1 MEKEIYNFWFSN
13 PSYWIPIT
21 QKDKDKVDAEIYN
34 RFYGLDVH
42 VQCNKLNVQCNKL
55 NVQNYKDGISIIIFY
70 DQFSR
75 HFQRYIKDNM
85 VPLPIDNIVPLPINN
100 IVHRPIDNTY
110 LQPIDDKTIH
120 KKRLE
125 VINDI
130 ALKLISN
137 PTIFTILQEEELLFV
152 LMPFKH
158 VKDYKYVLDT
168 VMRYITKPLHT
179 YTHLSKFFNDTYKK
193 CYTLD
198 KIKEG
203 IKLSCSCSYPDA
215 MEVIGSE
222 YTLSDLIPL
231 SLTTSTATPNTVTT
245 TEIKLTKLLENTLGN
260 KKVVLV
266 SLSGGVDSNVTL
278 YLLNKAVKIKNS
290 NIKLVA
296 LHLIYGNRKE
306 SMDEFYFIQQYC
318 KLLDVELYYYKIEY
332 LKRGEI
338 EREFYEEM
346 TRIIRFSLYKLV
358 PFLYNRNGI
367 DDVSGGIDGVS
378 GGIGDGSDDANEEG
392 NGIGAKSKGDIG
404 IYLGHIKDDII
415 ENIWTNIAKNQN
427 IYNLQKMEIESA
439 IDAVNIVRPFL
450 QVSKEDIYEISLTYK
465 IPYLKNTTP
474 EWSNRGKFRNR
485 FYKETHDQF
494 GCNVDN
500 KLIELSNTL
509 HKTGTMIYNLV
520 YKPIINSFNP
530 CTNSINI
537 TRAIEAE
544 LDITGWQY
552 IFEHIC
558 HQCLHI
564 TKPSIHSIKQ
574 FIERIQKFK
583 NKRIKIQMKINMQVE
598 MDVEHA
604 SNQYILFFIYK
615 N

>member
-34 RFYGLDVH
+34 RFYGLDISGALDVH
-42 VQCNKLNVQCNKL
+42 NRLDILNTL
-55 NVQNYKDGISIIIFY
+55 SYKDSISIIIFY
-70 DQFSR
+70 DQFLR
-75 HFQRYIKDNM
+75 HFQRHIQDNHNQDAC
-85 VPLPIDNIVPLPINN
+85 I
-100 IVHRPIDNTY
+100 
-110 LQPIDDKTIH
+110 QSIDDETIY

-125 VINDI
+125 VINNI
-130 ALKLISN
+130 ALKLLSN
-137 PTIFTILQEEELLFV
+137 PNIFTILQEEELLFI

-158 VKDYKYVLDT
+158 IKDYKYVLDT
-168 VMRYITKPLHT
+168 VMRYVTKPLHT
-179 YTHLSKFFNDTYKK
+179 YINLSKFFNDTYKK
-193 CYTLD
+193 YYTLD
-198 KIKEG
+198 KIKES

-215 MEVIGSE
+215 ISVIGSE
-222 YTLSDLIPL
+222 YTLNNLIPP
-231 SLTTSTATPNTVTT
+231 TSTSTSTSTT

-260 KKVVLV
+260 KKMVLV
-266 SLSGGVDSNVTL
+266 SLSGGIDSNVTL
-278 YLLNKAVKIKNS
+278 YLLNKMVKNR
-290 NIKLVA
+290 NVKLVA
-296 LHLIYGNRKE
+296 VHLIYGNRKE
-306 SMDEFYFIQQYC
+306 SMDEFEFVQQYC
-318 KLLDVELYYYKIEY
+318 KLLDIELYYYKIEY

-346 TRIIRFSLYKLV
+346 TRIIRFSLYKLI
-358 PFLYNRNGI
+358 PSLYKLIPSLYKLIPSLYKLIPSLYNGVGA
-367 DDVSGGIDGVS
+367 DMDVEGV
-378 GGIGDGSDDANEEG
+378 EG
-392 NGIGAKSKGDIG
+392 VGTVGT
-404 IYLGHIKDDII
+404 YLGHIKDDII

-427 IYNLQKMEIESA
+427 IYNLQKMEIESV
-439 IDAVNIVRPFL
+439 IESVNIVRPFL
-450 QVSKEDIYEISLTYK
+450 EVSKEDIYEISLTYK

-485 FYKETHDQF
+485 FYKETHEQF

-509 HKTGTMIYNLV
+509 KKTGTMIYNLV
-520 YKPIINSFNP
+520 YKPVINSFNQ
-530 CTNSINI
+530 CNSTINI

-552 IFEHIC
+552 IFEHVC
-558 HQCLHI
+558 HQYLHI

-574 FIERIQKFK
+574 FIERIHKFK
-583 NKRIKIQMKINMQVE
+583 DRRIKIQMKMNLQVE
-598 MDVEHA
+598 MDMEYI

>member
-34 RFYGLDVH
+34 RFYGLDVNIEY
-42 VQCNKLNVQCNKL
+42 NKIDLH
-55 NVQNYKDGISIIIFY
+55 NYKEGISIIIFY
-70 DQFSR
+70 DQFLR
-75 HFQRYIKDNM
+75 HFQRYIQN
-85 VPLPIDNIVPLPINN
+85 VALPRPIDNIEPQLIN
-100 IVHRPIDNTY
+100 DE
-110 LQPIDDKTIH
+110 TIY

-125 VINDI
+125 VIDNI
-130 ALKLISN
+130 ALELISN
-137 PTIFTILQEEELLFV
+137 PNIFTILQEEELLFI

-168 VMRYITKPLHT
+168 VMRYATKPLHT

-193 CYTLD
+193 CYTFD

-203 IKLSCSCSYPDA
+203 INLSCSCSYPNA
-215 MEVIGSE
+215 IEVIGSE
-222 YTLSDLIPL
+222 YTLTDLIPL
-231 SLTTSTATPNTVTT
+231 FLTTATTT
-245 TEIKLTKLLENTLGN
+245 STEIKLTKLLENTLGN
-260 KKVVLV
+260 KKVVIV
-266 SLSGGVDSNVTL
+266 SLSGGVDSNVSL
-278 YLLNKAVKIKNS
+278 YLLKKMVRNKNRD
-290 NIKLVA
+290 IKLVA
-296 LHLIYGNRKE
+296 VHLIYGNRKE
-306 SMDEFYFIQQYC
+306 SMDEFHFIQQYC
-318 KLLDVELYYYKIEY
+318 NLLDVELYYYKIEY

-358 PFLYNRNGI
+358 PLVGMYNGGGSISNG
-367 DDVSGGIDGVS
+367 VVGV
-378 GGIGDGSDDANEEG
+378 
-392 NGIGAKSKGDIG
+392 
-404 IYLGHIKDDII
+404 YLGHIKDDII

-427 IYNLQKMEIESA
+427 IYNLQKMEIESV
-439 IDAVNIVRPFL
+439 IDSVNIVRPFL
-450 QVSKEDIYEISLTYK
+450 EVSKEDIYEISLTYK

-485 FYKETHDQF
+485 FYKETHEQF
-494 GCNVDN
+494 GYNVDN

-509 HKTGTMIYNLV
+509 KKTGTMIYNLV
-520 YKPIINSFNP
+520 YKPVINSFNP
-530 CTNSINI
+530 CTRTINI

-574 FIERIQKFK
+574 FIERIKKFNNRK
-583 NKRIKIQMKINMQVE
+583 IKIQMKINLQVE
-598 MDVEHA
+598 VDTEHT
-604 SNQYILFFIYK
+604 LFFIYK

>member
-1 MEKEIYNFWFSN
+1 MEKDIYNFWFSN

-34 RFYGLDVH
+34 RFYGLYISGAI
-42 VQCNKLNVQCNKL
+42 NILNTTIN
-55 NVQNYKDGISIIIFY
+55 NYREGIRIIIFY
-70 DQFSR
+70 DQFLR
-75 HFQRYIKDNM
+75 HFQRYIQ
-85 VPLPIDNIVPLPINN
+85 NN
-100 IVHRPIDNTY
+100 HIQDVVH
-110 LQPIDDKTIH
+110 IDDETIY

-125 VINDI
+125 VINNI

-137 PTIFTILQEEELLFV
+137 PTIFTILQEEELLFI

-158 VKDYKYVLDT
+158 VKEYKYVLDT
-168 VMRYITKPLHT
+168 VMRYVKKPLHT

-193 CYTLD
+193 YYTLD

-203 IKLSCSCSYPDA
+203 IKLSNKLMCSCPCPDA

-222 YTLSDLIPL
+222 YTLAYLIPPTL
-231 SLTTSTATPNTVTT
+231 ISIT
-245 TEIKLTKLLENTLGN
+245 TEIKLTKLLEDTLDN

-266 SLSGGVDSNVTL
+266 SLSGGIDSNVTL
-278 YLLNKAVKIKNS
+278 YLLKKMVRNRNV
-290 NIKLVA
+290 KLVA

-306 SMDEFYFIQQYC
+306 SMDEFHFIQQYC
-318 KLLDVELYYYKIEY
+318 NLLDVELYYYKIEY

-358 PFLYNRNGI
+358 PPVDMYNNSNG
-367 DDVSGGIDGVS
+367 VVGAVGV
-378 GGIGDGSDDANEEG
+378 
-392 NGIGAKSKGDIG
+392 
-404 IYLGHIKDDII
+404 YLGHIKDDII

-427 IYNLQKMEIESA
+427 IYNLQKMEVESV
-439 IDAVNIVRPFL
+439 IDSVNIVRPFL
-450 QVSKEDIYEISLTYK
+450 QISKEDIYEISLTYK

-485 FYKETHDQF
+485 FYKETHEQF
-494 GCNVDN
+494 GCNVDD

-509 HKTGTMIYNLV
+509 KKTGTMIYNLV
-520 YKPIINSFNP
+520 YKPVINSFNP
-530 CTNSINI
+530 STSTINI
-537 TRAIEAE
+537 TRAIEAD

-558 HQCLHI
+558 HQYLHI

-574 FIERIQKFK
+574 FIERIHKFK
-583 NKRIKIQMKINMQVE
+583 DKRIKIQMKMNLQVE
-598 MDVEHA
+598 MDAE
-604 SNQYILFFIYK
+604 YILFFIYK

>member
-34 RFYGLDVH
+34 RFYGLDVN
-42 VQCNKLNVQCNKL
+42 VEYNKIDVH
-55 NVQNYKDGISIIIFY
+55 NYKEGISIIIFY
-70 DQFSR
+70 DQFLR
-75 HFQRYIKDNM
+75 HFQRYIQN
-85 VPLPIDNIVPLPINN
+85 VALP
-100 IVHRPIDNTY
+100 RPIDNTEP
-110 LQPIDDKTIH
+110 QPIDDETIY

-125 VINDI
+125 VIDNI
-130 ALKLISN
+130 ALELISN
-137 PTIFTILQEEELLFV
+137 PNIFTILQEEELLFV

-158 VKDYKYVLDT
+158 IKDYKYVLDT

-215 MEVIGSE
+215 TEVIGSE
-222 YTLSDLIPL
+222 YTPTDLIPL
-231 SLTTSTATPNTVTT
+231 SLTTAATSNTTT
-245 TEIKLTKLLENTLGN
+245 STEIKLTKLLENTLGN
-260 KKVVLV
+260 KKVVIV
-266 SLSGGVDSNVTL
+266 SLSGGVDSNVSL
-278 YLLNKAVKIKNS
+278 YLLKKMVRNS
-290 NIKLVA
+290 NVKLVA

-318 KLLDVELYYYKIEY
+318 NLLDVELYYYKIEY

-358 PFLYNRNGI
+358 PLVGMYNGGGSISNG
-367 DDVSGGIDGVS
+367 VVGGVGV
-378 GGIGDGSDDANEEG
+378 
-392 NGIGAKSKGDIG
+392 
-404 IYLGHIKDDII
+404 YLGHIKDDII

-427 IYNLQKMEIESA
+427 IYNLQKMEIESV
-439 IDAVNIVRPFL
+439 IDSVNIVRPFL
-450 QVSKEDIYEISLTYK
+450 EVSKEDIYEISLTYK

-485 FYKETHDQF
+485 FYKETHEQF

-509 HKTGTMIYNLV
+509 KKTGTMIYNLV
-520 YKPIINSFNP
+520 YKPVINSFNP
-530 CTNSINI
+530 CTRTINI

-574 FIERIQKFK
+574 FIERIQKIK
-583 NKRIKIQMKINMQVE
+583 DRRIKIQMKMNLQVE
-598 MDVEHA
+598 VDAEHT
-604 SNQYILFFIYK
+604 LFFIYK

>member
-34 RFYGLDVH
+34 RFYGLYISGAI
-42 VQCNKLNVQCNKL
+42 NILNTTN
-55 NVQNYKDGISIIIFY
+55 NNYREDIHIIIFY
-70 DQFSR
+70 DQFLR
-75 HFQRYIKDNM
+75 HFQRYIQ
-85 VPLPIDNIVPLPINN
+85 NN
-100 IVHRPIDNTY
+100 HIQDVVH
-110 LQPIDDKTIH
+110 IDDETIY

-125 VINDI
+125 VINNI
-130 ALKLISN
+130 ALELISN
-137 PTIFTILQEEELLFV
+137 PNIFTILQEEELLFI

-158 VKDYKYVLDT
+158 VKEYKYVLDT
-168 VMRYITKPLHT
+168 VMRYVTKPLHT
-179 YTHLSKFFNDTYKK
+179 YTHLSAFFNDTYKK
-193 CYTLD
+193 YYTLD
-198 KIKEG
+198 KIREG
-203 IKLSCSCSYPDA
+203 IKLSNKLMCSCPCPDA

-222 YTLSDLIPL
+222 YTLVDLIPPQT
-231 SLTTSTATPNTVTT
+231 TTSIT
-245 TEIKLTKLLENTLGN
+245 TETKLTKLLEDTLDN

-266 SLSGGVDSNVTL
+266 SLSGGIDSNVTL
-278 YLLNKAVKIKNS
+278 YLLKNMVR
-290 NIKLVA
+290 NRNVKLVA
-296 LHLIYGNRKE
+296 VHLIYGNRKE
-306 SMDEFYFIQQYC
+306 SMDEFHFIQQYC
-318 KLLDVELYYYKIEY
+318 NLLDVELYYYKIEY

-358 PFLYNRNGI
+358 PPLGMYNGSGSNSNGAI
-367 DDVSGGIDGVS
+367 STV
-378 GGIGDGSDDANEEG
+378 
-392 NGIGAKSKGDIG
+392 G

-427 IYNLQKMEIESA
+427 IYNLQKMEIESV
-439 IDAVNIVRPFL
+439 IDSVNIVRPFL

-485 FYKETHDQF
+485 FYKETHEQF

-509 HKTGTMIYNLV
+509 KKTGTMIYNLV
-520 YKPIINSFNP
+520 YKPVINSFNP
-530 CTNSINI
+530 CTSTINI
-537 TRAIEAE
+537 TRAIEAD

-558 HQCLHI
+558 HQYLHI

-583 NKRIKIQMKINMQVE
+583 NKRIKIQMKMNLQVE
-598 MDVEHA
+598 IDTEHV
-604 SNQYILFFIYK
+604 LFFIYK

>member
-13 PSYWIPIT
+13 SSYWIPIT

-34 RFYGLDVH
+34 RFYGLDVQSNIDVQPNIDIQCNKLD
-42 VQCNKLNVQCNKL
+42 VQCNKLDVH
-55 NVQNYKDGISIIIFY
+55 NYKESIGIIIFH

-75 HFQRYIKDNM
+75 HFQRYILNNT
-85 VPLPIDNIVPLPINN
+85 LP
-100 IVHRPIDNTY
+100 RS
-110 LQPIDDKTIH
+110 IDDETIH
-120 KKRLE
+120 IKRLE

-130 ALKLISN
+130 ALKIISN
-137 PTIFTILQEEELLFV
+137 PNIFTILQEEELLFI

-168 VMRYITKPLHT
+168 VMRYVTKPLHSYT
-179 YTHLSKFFNDTYKK
+179 YLSKFFNDTYKK
-193 CYTLD
+193 YYTLD

-215 MEVIGSE
+215 TEVIGSE
-222 YTLSDLIPL
+222 YTLADLNP
-231 SLTTSTATPNTVTT
+231 STNTVTT

-260 KKVVLV
+260 KRMVLV
-266 SLSGGVDSNVTL
+266 SLSGGIDSNVTL
-278 YLLNKAVKIKNS
+278 YLLKKMVRNKNS

-318 KLLDVELYYYKIEY
+318 KMLDVELYYYKIEY

-358 PFLYNRNGI
+358 PSLYKHKPSLYNCN
-367 DDVSGGIDGVS
+367 DVNEGGNDVNE
-378 GGIGDGSDDANEEG
+378 GGNDANK
-392 NGIGAKSKGDIG
+392 GAISTVGV
-404 IYLGHIKDDII
+404 YLGHIKDDVI

-427 IYNLQKMEIESA
+427 IYNLQKMEIESV
-439 IDAVNIVRPFL
+439 IDSVNIVRPFL
-450 QVSKEDIYEISLTYK
+450 QVSKEDIYEMSLTYK

-485 FYKETHDQF
+485 FYKETHEQF
-494 GCNVDN
+494 GCNVDDR
-500 KLIELSNTL
+500 LIELSNTL

-520 YKPIINSFNP
+520 YKPVINSFNP
-530 CTNSINI
+530 CTSSINI

-558 HQCLHI
+558 HHCLHI

-583 NKRIKIQMKINMQVE
+583 DKRIKIQMKMNLQVE
-598 MDVEHA
+598 MDAEHV
-604 SNQYILFFIYK
+604 LFFIYK

>member
-1 MEKEIYNFWFSN
+1 MTYPKAMEKEIYNFWFNN

-34 RFYGLDVH
+34 RFYGLDVQSNIDVQPNIDIQCNKLD
-42 VQCNKLNVQCNKL
+42 VQCNKLDVH
-55 NVQNYKDGISIIIFY
+55 NYKESIGIIIFH

-75 HFQRYIKDNM
+75 HFQRYI
-85 VPLPIDNIVPLPINN
+85 LNN
-100 IVHRPIDNTY
+100 TLHRS
-110 LQPIDDKTIH
+110 IDDETIH
-120 KKRLE
+120 IKRLE

-130 ALKLISN
+130 ALKIISN
-137 PTIFTILQEEELLFV
+137 PNIFTILQEEELLFI

-168 VMRYITKPLHT
+168 VMRYVTKPLHS

-193 CYTLD
+193 YYTLD

-215 MEVIGSE
+215 TEVIGSE
-222 YTLSDLIPL
+222 YTLADLNP
-231 SLTTSTATPNTVTT
+231 STNTVTT

-260 KKVVLV
+260 KRMVLV
-266 SLSGGVDSNVTL
+266 SLSGGIDSNVTL
-278 YLLNKAVKIKNS
+278 YLLKKMVRNKNS

-318 KLLDVELYYYKIEY
+318 KMLDVELYYYKIEY

-358 PFLYNRNGI
+358 PSLYKHKPSLYNCN
-367 DDVSGGIDGVS
+367 DVNEGGNDVNE
-378 GGIGDGSDDANEEG
+378 GGNDANK
-392 NGIGAKSKGDIG
+392 GAISTVGV
-404 IYLGHIKDDII
+404 YLGHIKDDVI

-427 IYNLQKMEIESA
+427 IYNLQKMEIESV
-439 IDAVNIVRPFL
+439 IDSVNIVRPFL
-450 QVSKEDIYEISLTYK
+450 QVSKEDIYEMSLTYK

-485 FYKETHDQF
+485 FYKETHEQF
-494 GCNVDN
+494 GCNVDDR
-500 KLIELSNTL
+500 LIELSNTL

-520 YKPIINSFNP
+520 YKPVINSFNP
-530 CTNSINI
+530 CTSTINI

-558 HQCLHI
+558 HHCLHI

-583 NKRIKIQMKINMQVE
+583 DKRIKIQMKMNLQVE
-598 MDVEHA
+598 MDAEHV
-604 SNQYILFFIYK
+604 LFFIYK

>member
-1 MEKEIYNFWFSN
+1 MTYPKAMEKEIYNFWFNN

-34 RFYGLDVH
+34 RFYGLDVQSNIDVQPNIDIQCNKLD
-42 VQCNKLNVQCNKL
+42 VQCNKLDVH
-55 NVQNYKDGISIIIFY
+55 NYKESIGIIIFH

-75 HFQRYIKDNM
+75 HFQRYI
-85 VPLPIDNIVPLPINN
+85 LNN
-100 IVHRPIDNTY
+100 TLHRS
-110 LQPIDDKTIH
+110 IDDETIH
-120 KKRLE
+120 IKRLE

-130 ALKLISN
+130 ALKIISN
-137 PTIFTILQEEELLFV
+137 PNIFTILQEEELLFI

-168 VMRYITKPLHT
+168 VMRYVTKPLHS

-193 CYTLD
+193 YYTLD

-215 MEVIGSE
+215 TEVIGSE
-222 YTLSDLIPL
+222 YTLADLNP
-231 SLTTSTATPNTVTT
+231 STNTVTT

-260 KKVVLV
+260 KRMVLV
-266 SLSGGVDSNVTL
+266 SLSGGIDSNVTL
-278 YLLNKAVKIKNS
+278 YLLKKMVRNKNS

-318 KLLDVELYYYKIEY
+318 KMLDVELYYYKIEY

-358 PFLYNRNGI
+358 PSLYKHKPSLYNCN
-367 DDVSGGIDGVS
+367 DVNEGGNDVNE
-378 GGIGDGSDDANEEG
+378 GGNDANK
-392 NGIGAKSKGDIG
+392 GAISTVGV
-404 IYLGHIKDDII
+404 YLGHIKDDVI

-427 IYNLQKMEIESA
+427 IYNLQKMEIESV
-439 IDAVNIVRPFL
+439 IDSVNIVRPFL
-450 QVSKEDIYEISLTYK
+450 QVSKEDIYEMSLTYK

-485 FYKETHDQF
+485 FYKETHEQF
-494 GCNVDN
+494 GCNVDDR
-500 KLIELSNTL
+500 LIELSNTL

-520 YKPIINSFNP
+520 YKPVINSFNP
-530 CTNSINI
+530 CTSSINI

-558 HQCLHI
+558 HHCLHI

-583 NKRIKIQMKINMQVE
+583 DKRIKIQMKMNLQVE
-598 MDVEHA
+598 MDAEHV
-604 SNQYILFFIYK
+604 LFFIYK

>member
-34 RFYGLDVH
+34 RFYGLYISYALDVH
-42 VQCNKLNVQCNKL
+42 NTPS
-55 NVQNYKDGISIIIFY
+55 YKDSIGIIIFY
-70 DQFSR
+70 DQFLR
-75 HFQRYIKDNM
+75 HFQRYSQDA
-85 VPLPIDNIVPLPINN
+85 LL
-100 IVHRPIDNTY
+100 HS
-110 LQPIDDKTIH
+110 IDDETIY

-125 VINDI
+125 VINNI
-130 ALKLISN
+130 ALELLSN
-137 PTIFTILQEEELLFV
+137 PNIFTILQEEELLFI

-158 VKDYKYVLDT
+158 IKDYKYVLDT
-168 VMRYITKPLHT
+168 VMRYAIKPLHT

-193 CYTLD
+193 YYTLD

-203 IKLSCSCSYPDA
+203 IKLSRSCSYPDA
-215 MEVIGSE
+215 IGAIGSE
-222 YTLSDLIPL
+222 YTLTDLIPP
-231 SLTTSTATPNTVTT
+231 TITSTT

-260 KKVVLV
+260 KKIVLV
-266 SLSGGVDSNVTL
+266 SLSGGIDSNVTL
-278 YLLNKAVKIKNS
+278 YLLNKMVKNKNS
-290 NIKLVA
+290 NVKLVA
-296 LHLIYGNRKE
+296 VHLIYGNRKE
-306 SMDEFYFIQQYC
+306 SMDEFKFVQQYC
-318 KLLDVELYYYKIEY
+318 NLLDVELYYYKIEY

-346 TRIIRFSLYKLV
+346 TRIIRFSLYKLI
-358 PFLYNRNGI
+358 PSFYKHIPSFYNG
-367 DDVSGGIDGVS
+367 
-378 GGIGDGSDDANEEG
+378 DDANEEG
-392 NGIGAKSKGDIG
+392 NDCDGAISAVGV
-404 IYLGHIKDDII
+404 YLGHIKDDII

-427 IYNLQKMEIESA
+427 IYNLQKMEIESV

-485 FYKETHDQF
+485 FYKETHEQF
-494 GCNVDN
+494 GCNVDD

-509 HKTGTMIYNLV
+509 HKTGIMIYNLV
-520 YKPIINSFNP
+520 YKPVINSFNP
-530 CTNSINI
+530 ISSTINI
-537 TRAIEAE
+537 TRAIEAD

-552 IFEHIC
+552 IFEHVC
-558 HQCLHI
+558 HKYLHI

-574 FIERIQKFK
+574 FIERIRKFK
-583 NKRIKIQMKINMQVE
+583 DRRIKIQMKMNLQVE
-598 MDVEHA
+598 MDMEYV
-604 SNQYILFFIYK
+604 SKQYILFFIYK

>member
-34 RFYGLDVH
+34 RFYGLDV
-42 VQCNKLNVQCNKL
+42 NVQCNKL

-75 HFQRYIKDNM
+75 HFQRYIR
-85 VPLPIDNIVPLPINN
+85 NN
-100 IVHRPIDNTY
+100 TE
-110 LQPIDDKTIH
+110 LQPIDDETIH

-130 ALKLISN
+130 ALKIISN
-137 PTIFTILQEEELLFV
+137 PNIFTILQEEELLFI

-168 VMRYITKPLHT
+168 VMRYVTKPLHS

-203 IKLSCSCSYPDA
+203 ILLSCSCSYPDA
-215 MEVIGSE
+215 TEVIGSE
-222 YTLSDLIPL
+222 YTLADLNP
-231 SLTTSTATPNTVTT
+231 STNSVTT

-260 KKVVLV
+260 KKMVLV
-266 SLSGGVDSNVTL
+266 SLSGGIDSNVTL
-278 YLLNKAVKIKNS
+278 YLLKKMVMNKNS
-290 NIKLVA
+290 DIKLVA

-318 KLLDVELYYYKIEY
+318 KMLDVELYYYKIEY

-367 DDVSGGIDGVS
+367 GGDGIGGVSGGIDGVS
-378 GGIGDGSDDANEEG
+378 GGIGYGIDGGIDSGIGGGGGGESDVEV
-392 NGIGAKSKGDIG
+392 IGAKSKGDIG
-404 IYLGHIKDDII
+404 VYLGHIKDDII

-427 IYNLQKMEIESA
+427 IYNLQKMEIESV
-439 IDAVNIVRPFL
+439 IDSVNIVRPFL
-450 QVSKEDIYEISLTYK
+450 QVSKDDIYELSLIYK

-474 EWSNRGKFRNR
+474 KWSNRGKFRNR
-485 FYKETHDQF
+485 FYKETHEQF
-494 GCNVDN
+494 GCNVDDR
-500 KLIELSNTL
+500 LIELSNTL
-509 HKTGTMIYNLV
+509 KKTGTIIHNLV
-520 YKPIINSFNP
+520 YKPVINSFNP

-583 NKRIKIQMKINMQVE
+583 NKRIKIQMKMNMQVE
-598 MDVEHA
+598 VEVDVEHV
-604 SNQYILFFIYK
+604 SNQYTLFFIYK

>member
-1 MEKEIYNFWFSN
+1 MTYPNIIKTMEKEIYNFWFSN

-34 RFYGLDVH
+34 KFYGLDVQSNID
-42 VQCNKLNVQCNKL
+42 VQCNKLDIQPNIDIQCNKLDVQPNIDIQCNKLDVQPNIDVQCNKL
-55 NVQNYKDGISIIIFY
+55 DVHNYKESIGIIIFH

-75 HFQRYIKDNM
+75 HFQRYILNNT
-85 VPLPIDNIVPLPINN
+85 LP
-100 IVHRPIDNTY
+100 RS
-110 LQPIDDKTIH
+110 IDDETIH
-120 KKRLE
+120 IKRLE

-137 PTIFTILQEEELLFV
+137 QNIFTILQEEELLFI

-158 VKDYKYVLDT
+158 VKDYRYVLDT
-168 VMRYITKPLHT
+168 VMRYVTKPLHS

-203 IKLSCSCSYPDA
+203 ILLSCSCSYPDA
-215 MEVIGSE
+215 TEVIGSE
-222 YTLSDLIPL
+222 YTLADLNP
-231 SLTTSTATPNTVTT
+231 STNSVTT

-260 KKVVLV
+260 KKMVLV
-266 SLSGGVDSNVTL
+266 SLSGGIDSNVTL
-278 YLLNKAVKIKNS
+278 YLLKKMVRNKNS
-290 NIKLVA
+290 DIKLVA

-318 KLLDVELYYYKIEY
+318 KMLDVELYYYKIEY

-358 PFLYNRNGI
+358 PSIINGCNVRN
-367 DDVSGGIDGVS
+367 
-378 GGIGDGSDDANEEG
+378 IGDMTNNNKVA
-392 NGIGAKSKGDIG
+392 

-427 IYNLQKMEIESA
+427 IYNLQKMEIESV
-439 IDAVNIVRPFL
+439 IDSVNIVRPFL
-450 QVSKEDIYEISLTYK
+450 QVSKDDIYELSLTYK

-485 FYKETHDQF
+485 FYTETHEQF
-494 GCNVDN
+494 GCNVDDR
-500 KLIELSNTL
+500 LIELSKTL
-509 HKTGTMIYNLV
+509 QKMGTMIYNLV
-520 YKPIINSFNP
+520 YKPVINSFNP
-530 CTNSINI
+530 NTSTINI

-583 NKRIKIQMKINMQVE
+583 NKRIKIQMKMNMQVE
-598 MDVEHA
+598 VEVDVEHV
-604 SNQYILFFIYK
+604 SNQYTLFFIYK

>member
-1 MEKEIYNFWFSN
+1 MQKDIYNFWFSN

-34 RFYGLDVH
+34 RFYGLYISGAIDI
-42 VQCNKLNVQCNKL
+42 LNTTIK
-55 NVQNYKDGISIIIFY
+55 NYREGIHIIIFY
-70 DQFSR
+70 DQFLR
-75 HFQRYIKDNM
+75 HFQRYIQ
-85 VPLPIDNIVPLPINN
+85 NN
-100 IVHRPIDNTY
+100 HIQDVVH
-110 LQPIDDKTIH
+110 IDDETIY

-125 VINDI
+125 VINNI
-130 ALKLISN
+130 ALELISN
-137 PTIFTILQEEELLFV
+137 PNIFTILQEEELLFI

-168 VMRYITKPLHT
+168 VMRYVTKPLHT
-179 YTHLSKFFNDTYKK
+179 YTHLSAFFNDTYKK
-193 CYTLD
+193 YYTLD

-203 IKLSCSCSYPDA
+203 IKLSCSCSFPSPNA
-215 MEVIGSE
+215 INVIGSE
-222 YTLSDLIPL
+222 YTLNNLIPPT
-231 SLTTSTATPNTVTT
+231 LTSTT
-245 TEIKLTKLLENTLGN
+245 TEIKLKKLLENTLGN

-266 SLSGGVDSNVTL
+266 SLSGGIDSNVTL
-278 YLLNKAVKIKNS
+278 YLLKKMVKNKNS

-306 SMDEFYFIQQYC
+306 SIDEFHFIQQYC
-318 KLLDVELYYYKIEY
+318 NLLDVELYYYKIEY

-358 PFLYNRNGI
+358 PPVDMYNNSNG
-367 DDVSGGIDGVS
+367 VVGAVGV
-378 GGIGDGSDDANEEG
+378 
-392 NGIGAKSKGDIG
+392 
-404 IYLGHIKDDII
+404 YLGHIKDDII

-427 IYNLQKMEIESA
+427 IYNLQKMEIESV
-439 IDAVNIVRPFL
+439 IDSVNIVRPFL

-485 FYKETHDQF
+485 FYKETHEQF

-509 HKTGTMIYNLV
+509 KKTGTMIYNLV
-520 YKPIINSFNP
+520 YKPVINSFNP
-530 CTNSINI
+530 RTNTINI
-537 TRAIEAE
+537 TRALEAD

-558 HQCLHI
+558 HQYLHI

-583 NKRIKIQMKINMQVE
+583 DKRIKIQMKMNLQVE
-598 MDVEHA
+598 MDAEHV
-604 SNQYILFFIYK
+604 LFFIYK

>member
-13 PSYWIPIT
+13 SSYWIPIT

-34 RFYGLDVH
+34 RFYGLYISGALDVH
-42 VQCNKLNVQCNKL
+42 NNEFK
-55 NVQNYKDGISIIIFY
+55 NYKDSISIIIFY
-70 DQFSR
+70 DQFLR
-75 HFQRYIKDNM
+75 HFQRHSQED
-85 VPLPIDNIVPLPINN
+85 VHINDE
-100 IVHRPIDNTY
+100 IIY
-110 LQPIDDKTIH
+110 

-125 VINDI
+125 VINNI
-130 ALKLISN
+130 ALKLLSN
-137 PTIFTILQEEELLFV
+137 PNIFTILQEEELLFI

-158 VKDYKYVLDT
+158 IKDYKYVLDT
-168 VMRYITKPLHT
+168 VMRYATKPLYT

-193 CYTLD
+193 YYTLD
-198 KIKEG
+198 KIKEDL
-203 IKLSCSCSYPDA
+203 KLSCLCSCHDA
-215 MEVIGSE
+215 THVIGSE
-222 YTLSDLIPL
+222 YTLNNLI
-231 SLTTSTATPNTVTT
+231 SQTLTTTSTT

-266 SLSGGVDSNVTL
+266 SLSGGIDSNVTL
-278 YLLNKAVKIKNS
+278 YLLNKMVKNKNR
-290 NIKLVA
+290 NVKLVA
-296 LHLIYGNRKE
+296 VHLIYGNRKE
-306 SMDEFYFIQQYC
+306 SMDEFHFVQQYC
-318 KLLDVELYYYKIEY
+318 NLLDVKLYYYNIEY

-358 PFLYNRNGI
+358 PALYI
-367 DDVSGGIDGVS
+367 E
-378 GGIGDGSDDANEEG
+378 A
-392 NGIGAKSKGDIG
+392 IGAVGT
-404 IYLGHIKDDII
+404 YLGHIKDDII

-427 IYNLQKMEIESA
+427 IYNLQKMEIESV
-439 IDAVNIVRPFL
+439 IDSVNIVRPFL
-450 QVSKEDIYEISLTYK
+450 HVSKEDIYEISLTYK

-485 FYKETHDQF
+485 FYKETHEQF
-494 GCNVDN
+494 GSNVDN

-520 YKPIINSFNP
+520 YKPVINSFNP
-530 CTNSINI
+530 SNNTINI

-558 HQCLHI
+558 HQFLHI

-574 FIERIQKFK
+574 FIERIRKFK
-583 NKRIKIQMKINMQVE
+583 DRRIKIQMKMNLQVE
-598 MDVEHA
+598 MDMEYV
-604 SNQYILFFIYK
+604 LFFIYK